1 LERTEFYI
9 AVGLPLPTPLH
20 ACSLLLPATRPCT
33 IFSQSSSKLLCNFD
47 GFDGTQNKLNKSS
60 IYPINVCPKK
70 MEILSRTF
78 NCQIGSMS
86 FTYLELSLR
95 LSKPRIH
102 HFLPLI
108 QRIERRPS
116 CTSTFLSQAGRLE
129 LVNSVFS
136 ALPTFFMC
144 TLKIPAATI
153 KQIDAY
159 RKHCLWRGN
168 DVNSKNATSYMEHDY
183 SAKKQQGLGVVRL
196 ETHNKTLL
204 LKYLHKFFNNYDL
217 PWVNLICNNYYRSDR
232 LPSCSRIGS
241 FWWRSLLSL
250 VQNFKGLASPI
261 IGNGRTIFFWDDLW
275 NKGIPAQQYPELF
288 SFACNSKLSIKEA
301 KQKEHLFEIFQ
312 LPLSEQAYEQ
322 YLELNESCEQIN
334 IINAKDNWEF
344 IWGSKIFSKKRLSGI
359 LWGISRFIAYSNR
372 FRKIN
377 MNQSI
382 NFSIGY
388 G

>member
-1 LERTEFYI
+1 MTEGGSVCRKRATPPAQRRTD
-9 AVGLPLPTPLH
+9 P
-20 ACSLLLPATRPCT
+20 
-33 IFSQSSSKLLCNFD
+33 
-47 GFDGTQNKLNKSS
+47 
-60 IYPINVCPKK
+60 
-70 MEILSRTF
+70 
-78 NCQIGSMS
+78 
-86 FTYLELSLR
+86 SLR
-95 LSKPRIH
+95 EGDSPAGRGLSKRAA
-102 HFLPLI
+102 
-108 QRIERRPS
+108 EDKRR
-116 CTSTFLSQAGRLE
+116 
-129 LVNSVFS
+129 
-136 ALPTFFMC
+136 
-144 TLKIPAATI
+144 
-153 KQIDAY
+153 
-159 RKHCLWRGN
+159 
-168 DVNSKNATSYMEHDY
+168 DVTEEEKED
-183 SAKKQQGLGVVRL
+183 KLQFL
-196 ETHNKTLL
+196 ET
-204 LKYLHKFFNNYDL
+204 L
-217 PWVNLICNNYYRSDR
+217 PKRSDR